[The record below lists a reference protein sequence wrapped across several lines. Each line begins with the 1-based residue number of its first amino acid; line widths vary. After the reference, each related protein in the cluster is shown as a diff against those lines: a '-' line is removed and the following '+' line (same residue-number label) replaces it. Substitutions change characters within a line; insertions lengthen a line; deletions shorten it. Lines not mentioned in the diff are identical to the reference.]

1 MKHFVITILENPKS
15 VNVAKRCIES
25 GANHGMDIEMFK
37 AITPLDDLLE
47 IMAEEGIKRD
57 GFVEKYSRLN
67 NCMAAFMSH
76 YSLWKKSVEL
86 NEEITIFE
94 HDAWILEPI
103 PDIINYRG
111 CISFGQPSYGRWN
124 SPMHFGVNTLTSKRY
139 FPGAHAYRVKP
150 HVAQLLIDEAK
161 RYAQPTDV
169 FLHLDRF
176 PFLEEYYPWPVIARD
191 SFTTIQKEEGILAKH
206 SYVKQGE
213 KYEII

>member
-25 GANHGMDIEMFK
+25 GAKYGMDIEMFK
-37 AITPLDDLLE
+37 AITPLDDLFEL
-47 IMAEEGIKRD
+47 MAEEGIKRD
-57 GFVEKYSRLN
+57 GFIEKYSRLN

-86 NEEITIFE
+86 NEEVTIFE

-103 PDIINYRG
+103 PDIIDYRG

-124 SPMHFGVNTLTSKRY
+124 SPMHLGVNTLTSKRY

-150 HVAQLLIDEAK
+150 HIAQLLIDEAK

-176 PFLEEYYPWPVIARD
+176 PFLEEYYPWPVMARD
-191 SFTTIQKEEGILAKH
+191 SFTTIQKEEGCLAKH

-213 KYEII
+213 TYEII